1 MIGRALQR
9 PIGNISF
16 TNAVI
21 AAGSNLSSTEHIS
34 ERIVSKA
41 ICGVGRLAGSTPRVS
56 RFYRTPAFPAGSG
69 PDFVNAAFAI
79 DWSGT
84 PEDLLLLLHEVEAE
98 AGRTRTKRWEARVLD
113 LDLVAFGACVR
124 PDAETQALWRNLPLD
139 EAARRAPDQ
148 LILPHPRLQDRGF
161 VLVPMA
167 DIAPDW
173 CHPLTGL
180 SVQQMLDAL
189 PASDLA
195 DIHPIEGDSGLVFP
209 GSGG

>member
-1 MIGRALQR
+1 M
-9 PIGNISF
+9 
-16 TNAVI
+16 
-21 AAGSNLSSTEHIS
+21 GSNLSIRDHIS
-34 ERIVSKA
+34 ESIVTEA
-41 ICGVGRLAGSTPRVS
+41 ICSVGHLTGSEPLVS
-56 RFYRTPAFPAGSG
+56 RLFRTPAFPVGSG

-79 DWSGT
+79 DWSGS

-98 AGRTRTKRWEARVLD
+98 AGRTRSERWEARVLD

-124 PDAETQALWRNLPLD
+124 PDAETQAVWRNLPLD
-139 EAARRAPDQ
+139 EAAARAPDQ

-180 SVQQMLDAL
+180 TVQQMLEAL

-195 DIHPIEGDSGLVFP
+195 EIRPIEGDSGLVFP
-209 GSGG
+209 RSGG